1 MTVNTEARDKEK
13 RREAFLA
20 SQAPM
25 KCESLSDSMGILT
38 INCRIGV
45 RNKGGS
51 FHSVS
56 DNESEHDNEEEEWEA
71 QQIRKG
77 VTGAQVRSKFI
88 NTLNGGGLFCFTFCL
103 RRAIPSRQLKRAFK
117 AFSGTQTFA

>member
-20 SQAPM
+20 SQVPL
-25 KCESLSDSMGILT
+25 KCEYIIINFGYNLYFFFFSTTLKHIFSIL
-38 INCRIGV
+38 
-45 RNKGGS
+45 
-51 FHSVS
+51 VS

-77 VTGAQVRSKFI
+77 VTGAQVNVIS
-88 NTLNGGGLFCFTFCL
+88 
-103 RRAIPSRQLKRAFK
+103 
-117 AFSGTQTFA
+117 

>member
-25 KCESLSDSMGILT
+25 KCESLFGCILI
-38 INCRIGV
+38 INFRILET
-45 RNKGGS
+45 RKIN
-51 FHSVS
+51 FDSVS

-77 VTGAQVRSKFI
+77 VTGAQVRIQFI
-88 NTLNGGGLFCFTFCL
+88 N
-103 RRAIPSRQLKRAFK
+103 I
-117 AFSGTQTFA
+117 